1 MKVGDGFH
9 LTYCSNI
16 HPGETWEAMNAAL
29 RTSLPR
35 IREILGYRGAM
46 AVGLRVSAEAA
57 ADLEQ
62 QAALDRFRDFLREG
76 NYYVFTI
83 NGFPYGAFHG
93 ERVKERVYLPDWRT
107 RERLDYSNSLARILA
122 ALLAGRED
130 IEGSVSTV
138 PGAFRAAVDGD
149 GDATVIAVNVLRHA
163 AFLVGLRK
171 QTGATVALAIEPEP
185 ACLIETTDD
194 AVGFFSKYLFDP
206 SLVSSVAAETGT
218 PLGVDDVR
226 RHVGI
231 CLDACHVAVKFE
243 DPLAALRKLSDA
255 GIRIL
260 KVQVSSALRLERQDA
275 AALSRSLTRFADDT
289 YLHQVVENSAS
300 GRVQFTDLPDALAAA
315 ARDPGIRRDWRVH
328 FHVPIFLDAMQG
340 FETTQRDLSML
351 LGALKRAPACRYLE
365 IETYTWDVLPAEYRT
380 TDVCM
385 AIAREL
391 SWTRS
396 QLEA

>member
-16 HPGETWEAMNAAL
+16 HPGETWEAMNDAL

-35 IREILGYRGAM
+35 IREILGYSGAM
-46 AVGLRVSAEAA
+46 AVGLRLSAQAA
-57 ADLEQ
+57 AALDQ
-62 QAALDRFRDFLREG
+62 PAPLDRFRAFLRAG

-107 RERLDYSNSLARILA
+107 RERLEYSNSLARILA
-122 ALLAGRED
+122 ALLADCDD

-138 PGAFRAAVDGD
+138 PGAFRTAIGGD
-149 GDATVIAVNVLRHA
+149 GDTRTIAVNVLRHA
-163 AFLVGLRK
+163 AFLLRLHQ

-194 AVGFFSKYLFDP
+194 AVQFFSRYLFDP
-206 SLVSSVAAETGT
+206 SLVSSASAETGI
-218 PLGVDDVR
+218 PLTVDDVR

-231 CLDACHVAVKFE
+231 CLDACHVAVEFE
-243 DPLAALRKLSDA
+243 DPLVALRKLGDA

-260 KVQVSSALRLERQDA
+260 KVQVSSALHLDHQDA
-275 AALSRSLTRFADDT
+275 AALSHSLTRFADDT
-289 YLHQVVENSAS
+289 YLHQVVENSAA
-300 GRVQFTDLPDALAAA
+300 GRVQFADLPDALAAA
-315 ARDPGIRRDWRVH
+315 ARDPEIHRNWRVH
-328 FHVPIFLDAMQG
+328 FHVPIFLNEMQG
-340 FETTQRDLSML
+340 FETTQRDLSAL
-351 LGALKRAPACRYLE
+351 LGALKREPACRYLE
-365 IETYTWDVLPAEYRT
+365 IETYTWDVLPPEYRT
-380 TDVCM
+380 TDVCT